1 MPTRSYDSPTRA
13 AAAAEKRARVV
24 EAAGRLL
31 SEPGDVV
38 AFSLDAVAKAAGVTR
53 LTVYNQFGSRR
64 GLLEAVFDERARQGG
79 LGRLPDAMA
88 LADPHAALDHLVEI
102 FCDFWGDDP
111 AIGRL
116 HAAVALDADFAQAV
130 AARYDRRRTL
140 MGVLVERMSPG
151 DGRDAADVLFALT
164 SYAMFELLQPG
175 RSKQAVCTLVKNACA
190 AVLAGLPR
198 PNPNAS
204 RRSPD

>member
-1 MPTRSYDSPTRA
+1 MATRSYDSPKRT

-31 SEPGDVV
+31 SEPADVT

-64 GLLEAVFDERARQGG
+64 GLLEVVFDERARQQG
-79 LGRLPDAMA
+79 LGRLADALA
-88 LADPHAALDHLVEI
+88 LADPQAALDRVIEI

-116 HAAVALDADFAQAV
+116 HGAIALDAEFAQAV
-130 AARYDRRRTL
+130 AARYERRRQL
-140 MGVLVERMSPG
+140 MGTLVERIVPG
-151 DGRDAADVLFALT
+151 AAREAGDLLFALT
-164 SYAMFELLQPG
+164 SYAMYELLLPG
-175 RSKQAVCTLVKNACA
+175 RSKPAVCALVKMACA
-190 AVLAGLPR
+190 AVLARFPR
-198 PNPNAS
+198 A
-204 RRSPD
+204 